1 MLTLQ
6 QRLLRA
12 QARVLELSLWKVRA
26 HVQLGGWHWDGQPLR
41 MGDAWHEREGVH
53 YLTCKEVRV
62 PDEWSLDESFL
73 HLNVGGESLLS
84 IEYEGETERF
94 GLNPHHEHFPLLGR
108 NFSIHTESV
117 ARFEFG
123 VPNPDP
129 RLEVARLEWRDSGV
143 ASLVRL
149 LSVTLET
156 AECLAKNQP
165 VHEVAPL
172 LIKAAERAIRSVAL
186 PSHTPLYTARTLGEF
201 DTPPI
206 WKAPDV
212 DSHPPGLSDEG
223 RESVRRAQ
231 GTLEED
237 LAQLRTWFPKVG
249 KLCLSGHAHLDLA
262 WLWPLD
268 ESKRKA
274 RRTAYTQLA
283 LMKRYPEFRFNQS
296 SAQWYAWLEE
306 DADLFGSIQTAVQ
319 RGQWEVVGGMW
330 VEPDMNLLAGE
341 SVVRQLLY
349 GQRYFERHFG
359 ATCDTAWLPD
369 CFGFSGSV
377 PQLLRGAGIRNFFT
391 AKLNWNE
398 TTKFPHDLFWWE
410 GLDGSRVLTHTLD
423 NKPFGEG
430 YNGIVRPESL
440 LRTWGNY
447 RGKTAHRES
456 LFAAGWGDGGGGPTP
471 EMLEDARAMTH
482 LPVVPEATWGSVS
495 DFFARARESAER
507 EPISLW
513 QGEMYLE
520 FHRGTYTSQERTKNL
535 HRRAEV
541 ALVEAEM
548 DSSLA
553 YLQSRAE
560 QKDDRGYPKSLE
572 SKWHTVLLSEFHDI
586 LPGTSIREVY
596 EEVEPMLGEMLASLP
611 PAEEVHNP
619 DVKQSEIKQE
629 VRQDG
634 LENAHLRAAFSS
646 SGHLTSL
653 FDKRAGRELLSEP
666 SNALWVYPDKPRRWD
681 AWDVEDL
688 HAPYSVP
695 GEPLHAEY
703 AEVVEEGLAVHYVFR
718 ESRVVQTY
726 HLVGR
731 RLEVQ
736 TELEWRERRHRLN
749 AVFGLRG
756 IGPLLTG
763 TAFGFHTRSP
773 LLTSRARQAKFE
785 VPMQGFAALLGT
797 DGYAPALLASGRYGL
812 SLRSLGRATE
822 LSLSLLRSPVYPDPY
837 ADEGAHTF
845 RYALTAGHFAQGE
858 VHAELASFENRS
870 TSAVYEWLGLDEK
883 GPLELAA
890 LKRAED
896 GDGLIVRFAE
906 RFGLYASPPQRLE
919 LKGWRVQEVDLL
931 ERELET
937 TSFDF
942 APFQVRSYRLTED
955 G

>member
-1 MLTLQ
+1 M
-6 QRLLRA
+6 
-12 QARVLELSLWKVRA
+12 
-26 HVQLGGWHWDGQPLR
+26 
-41 MGDAWHEREGVH
+41 
-53 YLTCKEVRV
+53 
-62 PDEWSLDESFL
+62 
-73 HLNVGGESLLS
+73 
-84 IEYEGETERF
+84 
-94 GLNPHHEHFPLLGR
+94 
-108 NFSIHTESV
+108 
-117 ARFEFG
+117 
-123 VPNPDP
+123 
-129 RLEVARLEWRDSGV
+129 ARLEWRDSAV
-143 ASLVRL
+143 DSLVRL
-149 LSVTLET
+149 LSLTLET
-156 AECLAKNQP
+156 AEYLAKNQP
-165 VHEVAPL
+165 DHEVAPL
-172 LIKAAERAIRSVAL
+172 LIKAAERAVQSVAL
-186 PSHTPLYTARTLGEF
+186 PSHTPLYTARTLGKF

-206 WKAPDV
+206 WNAPDV
-212 DSHPPGLSDEG
+212 DRHPAGLSNSE

-231 GTLEED
+231 GMLEED

-249 KLCLSGHAHLDLA
+249 KLCLTGHAHLDLA

-306 DADLFGSIQTAVQ
+306 DADLFGSIQAAVQ

-349 GQRYFERHFG
+349 GQRYFEKHFG

-369 CFGFSGSV
+369 CFGFSGAV

-471 EMLEDARAMTH
+471 DMLEDARAMTH

-553 YLQSRAE
+553 YLQS
-560 QKDDRGYPKSLE
+560 QTKKDGGEEGYPESLE
-572 SKWHTVLLSEFHDI
+572 TKWHTVLLSEFHDV

-596 EEVEPMLGEMLASLP
+596 EEVEPLLEKTLEEVVASLLP
-611 PAEEVHNP
+611 TEEVRDSEP
-619 DVKQSEIKQE
+619 EQSEVEQE
-629 VRQDG
+629 VRQGG
-634 LENAHLRAAFSS
+634 LENDHLRATFSS
-646 SGHLTSL
+646 SGQLTSL
-653 FDKRAGRELLSEP
+653 FDKRTGRELLNEP

-688 HAPYSVP
+688 HAPYSAT

-703 AEVVEEGLAVHYVFR
+703 VEVVEEGLAVHYAFR
-718 ESRVVQTY
+718 ESRIVQT
-726 HLVGR
+726 HRLVGR

-736 TELEWRERRHRLN
+736 TELEWRERRRRLN

-756 IGPLLTG
+756 TGQVLTG

-773 LLTSRARQAKFE
+773 LLTGLARQAQFE

-797 DGYAPALLASGRYGL
+797 DGYTPALLASGRYGL
-812 SLRSLGRATE
+812 SLRSLGKTTE
-822 LSLSLLRSPVYPDPY
+822 LALSLLRSPVYPDPH

-845 RYALTAGHFAQGE
+845 RYALTAGHFAQGDI
-858 VHAELASFENRS
+858 HAALAGLENRS
-870 TSAVYEWLGLDEK
+870 TSSALEWLGLDEK
-883 GPLELAA
+883 GPLALAA

-896 GDGLIVRFAE
+896 GNGLIVRFAE
-906 RFGLYASPPQRLE
+906 RFGLYASPPQKLE
-919 LKGWRVQEVDLL
+919 PKGWHVKEVDLL
-931 ERELET
+931 ECDLEA

-942 APFQVRSYRLTED
+942 SPFQVRSYRLTKD